1 MSERAGSFY
10 VDLESDD
17 EKDSVVTRPVSK
29 IITSVITGLLSLLIL
44 AVAVFP
50 AALSPRVSEH
60 AVGTRVDAGTL
71 GFACSQLMGANMDSQ
86 ASWYNALKSYPVSD
100 KQGRRLTMQEA
111 LQNGLFFVNYH
122 GEGKGELFVR
132 DKESDLYKEHSK
144 TDVKTLEGKRNLNNC
159 TLNGLGI
166 ISANGLL
173 GIANGISGITQYIV
187 QHSFDADLICT
198 DVKNPTDD
206 CFNLLKIIGGNG
218 TPSAAQVANG
228 NSNGGIIGVLTSSIY
243 MTLVSLVFI
252 FVAITFIWKAAIHR
266 QFREAF
272 AGLGWALISYFV
284 GFMLLLHPALLAQAP
299 LAASST
305 VATCVIGAF
314 SGQNCMNDTDTNS
327 DLAEGEE
334 SSAAICKSSVADAS
348 PSEHMEMVAGGLT
361 CKIWKSFILNMYSQG
376 SFGTS
381 FDNLDTMSTDR
392 PTNKIL
398 TDAGLNPEDYC
409 VHLYTDG
416 SIDGQKNG
424 TLKTV
429 EKGTSNR
436 VCNLAAYQMYLET
449 KVQSGDDTLPENGKA
464 DVRWYKVIDAAA
476 ANNGF
481 WDNWGGSFASTNS
494 KNGIALMAIIVTVLG
509 SLILVITSLY
519 ANVYYISSAVLTSF
533 APIFLLIGVIP
544 GRGRRIML
552 GWLEKIVSN
561 VMKYIASAAFL
572 VVTIAI
578 YGAIL
583 ESMGSI
589 GMTLLFTILM
599 TMALFMYRRE
609 IIDLIGRANLGG
621 EQLSSRM
628 TDRLGNTMHNGLRGT
643 RDVAAAMA
651 GGALGAKLAGGTLRS
666 GGADAVSR
674 ELKRSRGFVGNIARQ
689 VDRENIANRGKL
701 KNKESEAR
709 NQATEAKRTAS
720 NYETAGKRAQTEFDN
735 LDKEQTGL
743 LKESSEIE
751 GRRRRMTH
759 SDVVA
764 QEDMLTEAKLAE
776 QKIRRMP
783 DATPEQIE
791 SAVARKEQMA
801 NYVRFG
807 RLTFQIEQLDK
818 QLNQTSDPDERME
831 IQSRINAL
839 DIDRGQTWEV
849 FNDMDGRTFDEIDQE
864 VAERAEKIQKK
875 ARYTA
880 QDEQRLQEIGS
891 RMEEITPAMA
901 EAISER
907 EWAYEQ
913 AAEKQ
918 KAAADADMRARMY
931 GEANDKNA
939 VSTGRVITARKV
951 TKVDKQV
958 SKARKDK
965 GFVSSETAKKD
976 FEAEKKKNRDASSK
990 LSPDTKIY
998 GDAGTELD
1006 GAADYDIH
1014 GNTEYKS
1021 PQERKREAE
1030 KLHRQNKR
1038 RNVERRRK
1046 VRARESAPTPP
1057 EPSSWSSRATDNK
1070 DEKDVF
1076 RISMSENW
1084 DDDDTDTQVIE
1095 DTPKP
1100 PVVTPESKPV
1110 PSRKSLRDKQKSDDK
1125 PAGVSRRG
1133 FLSSL
1138 GAHREASRV
1147 ENKGDEKGKPK
1158 ADE

>member
-173 GIANGISGITQYIV
+173 GIANGISGVTQYIV

-252 FVAITFIWKAAIHR
+252 FVAITFLWKAIHR

-314 SGQNCMNDTDTNS
+314 SGQNCMNDTQTSS

-334 SSAAICKSSVADAS
+334 SSAAICESSVDNAS

-361 CKIWKSFILNMYSQG
+361 CKIWKAFILNMYSQG

-429 EKGTSNR
+429 DKGTSNR

-449 KVQSGDDTLPENGKA
+449 KVQSGEDTLPENGKA
-464 DVRWYKVIDAAA
+464 DVRWYKVVDAAA

-481 WDNWGGSFASTNS
+481 WDNWGGSLASTNS

-533 APIFLLIGVIP
+533 APIFLLIGIVP

-552 GWLEKIVSN
+552 GWLEKVVSN

-628 TDRLGNTMHNGLRGT
+628 TDRLGNTMQNGLRGT

-651 GGALGAKLAGGTLRS
+651 GGALGSKLAGGTLRS

-689 VDRENIANRGKL
+689 VDRENVANRGKL

-720 NYETAGKRAQTEFDN
+720 NYETAGKRAQTEIDN
-735 LDKEQTGL
+735 LDKEQAGL
-743 LKESSEIE
+743 QKESGEIE
-751 GRRRRMTH
+751 NRRRRMTH

-776 QKIRRMP
+776 QKIRRMS

-801 NYVRFG
+801 NYVKFG
-807 RLTFQIEQLDK
+807 RLTLQIEQLDK
-818 QLNQTSDPDERME
+818 QLAETSDPEERME
-831 IQSRINAL
+831 IQSRINTL
-839 DIDRGQTWEV
+839 DIDRGETWEI
-849 FNDMDGRTFDEIDQE
+849 FNDMDGRTFDDIDQE

-875 ARYTA
+875 TKYTA
-880 QDEQRLQEIGS
+880 QDEKRLQEIGD

-901 EAISER
+901 EAVSER
-907 EWAYEQ
+907 EWAYDQ
-913 AAEKQ
+913 AAQKQ

-939 VSTGRVITARKV
+939 VSAGRVITARKV

-958 SKARKDK
+958 SKARKDE

-1006 GAADYDIH
+1006 GAAEYDRH
-1014 GNTEYKS
+1014 GDTDYKS
-1021 PQERKREAE
+1021 PQERRRESE
-1030 KLHRQNKR
+1030 RLHSQNKR
-1038 RNVERRRK
+1038 RTAERRRK
-1046 VRARESAPTPP
+1046 LKARESAPTPP
-1057 EPSSWSSRATDNK
+1057 DPSWSFRGSERKADTEEISISSWG
-1070 DEKDVF
+1070 
-1076 RISMSENW
+1076 NW
-1084 DDDDTDTQVIE
+1084 DDDDTQV
-1095 DTPKP
+1095 DKTPKP
-1100 PVVTPESKPV
+1100 VVSPEHKSI
-1110 PSRKSLRDKQKSDDK
+1110 PSRKDLRDKPK
-1125 PAGVSRRG
+1125 PTVSRNG
-1133 FLSSL
+1133 SPSFGTSNT
-1138 GAHREASRV
+1138 SRDK
-1147 ENKGDEKGKPK
+1147 NKDE
-1158 ADE
+1158 DNL

>member
-10 VDLESDD
+10 VDLKSDD

-218 TPSAAQVANG
+218 TPSATQVANG

-464 DVRWYKVIDAAA
+464 DVRWYKVVDAAA

-533 APIFLLIGVIP
+533 APIFLLIGVVP

-552 GWLEKIVSN
+552 GWLEKVVSN

-743 LKESSEIE
+743 QKESSEIE
-751 GRRRRMTH
+751 SRRRRMTH

-791 SAVARKEQMA
+791 SAVARKEQMLTTSGLVVLHSRLSNLTSSCPRPLILTRGWRFRVVSTLLTLIVDRPGRSSTTWTVA
-801 NYVRFG
+801 PLTRSARRSLRGLRRFRRRPGIRLRMSRDCRRLITGWRRLLLLWLRPSLSVSGLMSRLLRSRRPPLTLTCVPVCMARPTTRTLCPQDVSSQPERSQRLTSRSPRPVRTRGLCPLRQPRRTLRLRRRRTVTRAASCHQTRRSTAMRRQSWMVPLTMTSMATRTTSRLKRERG
-807 RLTFQIEQLDK
+807 RL
-818 QLNQTSDPDERME
+818 
-831 IQSRINAL
+831 
-839 DIDRGQTWEV
+839 RGCT
-849 FNDMDGRTFDEIDQE
+849 GRTS
-864 VAERAEKIQKK
+864 VAMLK
-875 ARYTA
+875 
-880 QDEQRLQEIGS
+880 
-891 RMEEITPAMA
+891 EE
-901 EAISER
+901 
-907 EWAYEQ
+907 
-913 AAEKQ
+913 
-918 KAAADADMRARMY
+918 
-931 GEANDKNA
+931 
-939 VSTGRVITARKV
+939 GR
-951 TKVDKQV
+951 
-958 SKARKDK
+958 
-965 GFVSSETAKKD
+965 
-976 FEAEKKKNRDASSK
+976 
-990 LSPDTKIY
+990 
-998 GDAGTELD
+998 
-1006 GAADYDIH
+1006 
-1014 GNTEYKS
+1014 
-1021 PQERKREAE
+1021 
-1030 KLHRQNKR
+1030 
-1038 RNVERRRK
+1038 
-1046 VRARESAPTPP
+1046 
-1057 EPSSWSSRATDNK
+1057 
-1070 DEKDVF
+1070 
-1076 RISMSENW
+1076 
-1084 DDDDTDTQVIE
+1084 
-1095 DTPKP
+1095 
-1100 PVVTPESKPV
+1100 
-1110 PSRKSLRDKQKSDDK
+1110 
-1125 PAGVSRRG
+1125 
-1133 FLSSL
+1133 
-1138 GAHREASRV
+1138 
-1147 ENKGDEKGKPK
+1147 
-1158 ADE
+1158 